1 MQEQITQQL
10 ASLNQNDK
18 ILNEL
23 YHNYAASVRLS
34 DTAFWIFYIAWTQGD
49 GCTQKEL
56 CEAWAYSR
64 QTVNTALKNLEK
76 QGYIKLAFTEGNR
89 KSKQILFT
97 GRGKEFARKIILPLL
112 EAERVSF
119 GLLSEQE
126 RNDLILLSQK
136 RTEFLKREIAKT
148 LIAIAGE
155 GKQKKKSE

>member
-23 YHNYAASVRLS
+23 YHNYAASVHLS

-76 QGYIKLAFTEGNR
+76 RGYIKLAFAEGNR

-97 GRGKEFARKIILPLL
+97 NRGEEFARKIILPLL
-112 EAERVSF
+112 EAELISF

-136 RTEFLKREIAKT
+136 RTEFLKKEIAKT
-148 LIAIAGE
+148 LIVIAGE
-155 GKQKKKSE
+155 DKQKKKSE